1 MHDIAV
7 QAIPGS
13 YSYNEKFLT
22 DAADPVV
29 LHHPKSRLAPLGV
42 EVTFTCKI
50 GNPNSAHWVIDEEP
64 RQFTDSVEMV
74 IRNEEYLISKK
85 QNTMTNIT
93 SLMLTFNVTMDKN
106 GTEIYCSSLATNSDV
121 AVLLTI
127 IGMSINNLK
136 M

>member
-1 MHDIAV
+1 M
-7 QAIPGS
+7 
-13 YSYNEKFLT
+13 
-22 DAADPVV
+22 ADPVV
-29 LHHPKSRLAPLGV
+29 LHHPTSRLVPLGV

-50 GNPNSAHWVIDEEP
+50 GNPNSAHWVIDEVP
-64 RQFTDSVEMV
+64 QQFTDSVEMV
-74 IRNEEYLISKK
+74 RIEEYLISKK
-85 QNTMTNIT
+85 QDTMTNIA

-106 GTEIYCSSLATNSDV
+106 GTKIYCSSLATNSDV

>member
-1 MHDIAV
+1 M
-7 QAIPGS
+7 
-13 YSYNEKFLT
+13 
-22 DAADPVV
+22 ADPVV

-50 GNPNSAHWVIDEEP
+50 ENPNDAHWVIDEET
-64 RQFTDSVEMV
+64 QLFTDSAAVEMA
-74 IRNEEYLISKK
+74 RSKGYLISKK
-85 QNTMTNIT
+85 QDNMTNIA

-106 GTEIYCSSLATNSDV
+106 GTEIYCSSLATNSDI

>member
-1 MHDIAV
+1 M
-7 QAIPGS
+7 
-13 YSYNEKFLT
+13 
-22 DAADPVV
+22 ADPVV
-29 LHHPKSRLAPLGV
+29 LHHPTSRLAPLGV

-50 GNPNSAHWVIDEEP
+50 GNPNSPHWVIDEVP
-64 RQFTDSVEMV
+64 QQFTDSVEMF
-74 IRNEEYLISKK
+74 RSEEYLISKK
-85 QNTMTNIT
+85 QDTMTA

-106 GTEIYCSSLATNSDV
+106 GTKIYCSSLATNSDV

>member
-1 MHDIAV
+1 MTLLSRPSLV
-7 QAIPGS
+7 AIVITV
-13 YSYNEKFLT
+13 YEKFLT

-29 LHHPKSRLAPLGV
+29 LHHPKSRLVPLGV

-50 GNPNSAHWVIDEEP
+50 ENSNSAHWVIDEK
-64 RQFTDSVEMV
+64 QLAFTDSVEMAKS
-74 IRNEEYLISKK
+74 EGYLISKK
-85 QNTMTNIT
+85 QDTMTNIT

-106 GTEIYCSSLATNSDV
+106 GTEIYCSSLATSSDI